1 VVVLVVLVVD
11 VVELVV
17 PVVVVVVDVG
27 KGHAIPLT
35 GIIKKSLSC
44 CGFGVVVGAKVVEEN
59 CKYGWI
65 CL

>member
-1 VVVLVVLVVD
+1 MVVLVVLVVD

-17 PVVVVVVDVG
+17 PVVVVVDVG